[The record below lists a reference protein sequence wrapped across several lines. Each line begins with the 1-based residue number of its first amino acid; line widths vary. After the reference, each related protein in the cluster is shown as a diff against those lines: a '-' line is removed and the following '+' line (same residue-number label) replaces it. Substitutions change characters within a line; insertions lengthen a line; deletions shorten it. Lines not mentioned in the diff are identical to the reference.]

1 MRFGPMAYAM
11 TNFVLSPFPLLFL
24 KFTCVIPAGTF
35 YSIVELFFLLAHSG
49 GSGVWS
55 FSPIPGRGRRSLRT
69 TLDRGQIFKCYSQER
84 VDANTPRDSYPC
96 NGGWKG
102 CDWCRVGS
110 L

>member
-1 MRFGPMAYAM
+1 MRFGPMAYTM
-11 TNFVLSPFPLLFL
+11 TNFVLSPFLLLFL
-24 KFTCVIPAGTF
+24 KLTCAIPAGTF
-35 YSIVELFFLLAHSG
+35 HSIVELFFLLAHSG

-55 FSPIPGRGRRSLRT
+55 FSPIPGRGKQSLRT

-96 NGGWKG
+96 NGGLTG
-102 CDWCRVGS
+102 CGRCRVRN